1 MNKEQI
7 KAICDAMS
15 FLSIMEDYYGID
27 EDLSWFLNVACE
39 KAFALQNAGVPRDII
54 CEFEQSVRAF
64 ADDKA
69 WHQNLKEMMQH

>member
-15 FLSIMEDYYGID
+15 FLAVMEDYYGID
-27 EDLSWFLNVACE
+27 EDLLWFLSVAEE
-39 KAFALQNAGVPRDII
+39 KAFALRNANVPRDII
-54 CEFEQSVRAF
+54 VEFEQSVRTF
-64 ADDKA
+64 EDDKR